1 MIDVPVVPGIKTLA
15 DGPPPDAA
23 TLLATMWRIRLVEEE
38 IKGFFAKGLIRGS
51 THLCIGQ
58 EASEVGVIS
67 ALQPGDT
74 ITCTYRGHGATIGM
88 GSPVD
93 KTFAEILGRKGG
105 LCDGRGGSMHFTD
118 VARGHLGSN
127 AIVGANIP
135 ITAGAALSAQYLGT
149 GAVSIAFFGDG
160 ATNIGT
166 FHEGLN
172 LASVWK
178 LPAVFVIEN
187 NQYGE
192 YSPLAATTP
201 VAHLADRASTFGM
214 PGIRVDGN
222 DVVAVR
228 EVAQQAIAR
237 ARAGAGPTLIECVT
251 YRHGGHS
258 RTDAASYRPEGEL
271 EAWLERDPIV
281 LLENAMR
288 RFGGAEAEAQI
299 ERIHAEVAE
308 EVTAARD
315 RALSWPE
322 PPSEDRFR
330 DVYA

>member
-1 MIDVPVVPGIKTLA
+1 MIDVPALSGVPSLA
-15 DGPPPDAA
+15 DGPPPDAPD
-23 TLLATMWRIRLVEEE
+23 LLANMLRIRFFEEE

-58 EASEVGVIS
+58 EATEVGVIS
-67 ALQPGDT
+67 ALAKGDT
-74 ITCTYRGHGATIGM
+74 MTCTYRGHGAVIGM
-88 GSPVD
+88 GAPVD
-93 KTFAEILGRKGG
+93 QAFAEILGRKGG

-118 VARGHLGSN
+118 VSLGALGSN

-149 GAVSIAFFGDG
+149 GAVSVAFFGDG

-172 LASVWK
+172 LAGVWK
-178 LPAVFVIEN
+178 LPAIFVIEN

-201 VAHLADRASTFGM
+201 IAHLASRAASYGM
-214 PGIRVDGN
+214 PGVRVDGN

-228 EVAQQAIAR
+228 EVARAANGR
-237 ARAGAGPTLIECVT
+237 ARNGEGPTLIEAIT

-258 RTDAASYRPEGEL
+258 RTDAATYRPEGEL
-271 EAWLERDPIV
+271 EEWLQRDPIL

-288 RFGGAEAEAQI
+288 AAHGVDASALIDKLHQ
-299 ERIHAEVAE
+299 EVQT
-308 EVTAARD
+308 EVLAARD

-322 PPSEDRFR
+322 PPIEDRFQ

>member
-1 MIDVPVVPGIKTLA
+1 M
-15 DGPPPDAA
+15 
-23 TLLATMWRIRLVEEE
+23 
-38 IKGFFAKGLIRGS
+38 
-51 THLCIGQ
+51 
-58 EASEVGVIS
+58 
-67 ALQPGDT
+67 
-74 ITCTYRGHGATIGM
+74 GA
-88 GSPVD
+88 PVD
-93 KTFAEILGRKGG
+93 QAFAEILGRKGG

-118 VARGHLGSN
+118 VSLGALGSN

-149 GAVSIAFFGDG
+149 GAVSVAFFGDG

-172 LASVWK
+172 LAGVWK
-178 LPAVFVIEN
+178 LPAIFVIEN

-201 VAHLADRASTFGM
+201 IAHLASRAASYGM
-214 PGIRVDGN
+214 PGVRVDGN

-228 EVAQQAIAR
+228 EVARAANGR
-237 ARAGAGPTLIECVT
+237 ARNGEGPTLIEAIT

-258 RTDAASYRPEGEL
+258 RTDAATYRPEGEL
-271 EAWLERDPIV
+271 EEWLQRDPIL

-288 RFGGAEAEAQI
+288 AAHGVDASALIDKLHQ
-299 ERIHAEVAE
+299 EVQT
-308 EVTAARD
+308 EVLAARD

-322 PPSEDRFR
+322 PPIEDRFQ